1 MILKV
6 KLQNKINLLK
16 TENDELKKEDQ
27 EKGNIIKVLTNAAA
41 RIDETGWQTEHR
53 SSKTFSNQY
62 NKSLRTVNIL
72 LPLNKQND
80 KESTV

>member
-27 EKGNIIKVLTNAAA
+27 EKGNTIKVLTNATA
-41 RIDETGWQTEHR
+41 RIDETGW
-53 SSKTFSNQY
+53 
-62 NKSLRTVNIL
+62 
-72 LPLNKQND
+72 
-80 KESTV
+80 

>member
-27 EKGNIIKVLTNAAA
+27 EKGNIIKVLTNATA
-41 RIDETGWQTEHR
+41 RIDETGW
-53 SSKTFSNQY
+53 
-62 NKSLRTVNIL
+62 
-72 LPLNKQND
+72 
-80 KESTV
+80 

>member
-16 TENDELKKEDQ
+16 TENDERYQ

-41 RIDETGWQTEHR
+41 RIDETGW
-53 SSKTFSNQY
+53 
-62 NKSLRTVNIL
+62 
-72 LPLNKQND
+72 
-80 KESTV
+80 